1 MLVYAADDLVFLL
14 SLCAAISRLQVS
26 SEDLLELL
34 GKAVT
39 CAVLSKAGPQ
49 RARVLGLLF
58 DVMHLH
64 ANPRKHVSMKE
75 SFDCSRNFYAPNHIG
90 FRMYTGFEH

>member
-14 SLCAAISRLQVS
+14 SLCAAESRLQVS

-49 RARVLGLLF
+49 RARVLGLLY
-58 DVMHLH
+58 DVTAHFTYTRSH
-64 ANPRKHVSMKE
+64 ANTYR
-75 SFDCSRNFYAPNHIG
+75 
-90 FRMYTGFEH
+90 